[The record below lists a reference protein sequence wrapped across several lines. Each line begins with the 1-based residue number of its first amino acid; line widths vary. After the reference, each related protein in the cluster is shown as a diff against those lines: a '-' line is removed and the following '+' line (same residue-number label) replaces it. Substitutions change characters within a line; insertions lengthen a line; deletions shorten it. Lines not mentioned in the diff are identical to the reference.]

1 MSDKKRIKSI
11 QIQTNMYGNN
21 LNKALQAYKQNIKC
35 IKDFSSDVEGD
46 RFTLSAVNM
55 DNDGITVKYES
66 SRIYGDEPNLTLD
79 FVNPDGYYYL
89 QIRKIIVQY
98 YDNSDGWMPKYDN
111 TMKYGKNY
119 ADVIYYKDDD
129 ATDWTEATG
138 SERIKLNGATVKT
151 RIGNAMTT
159 FTRPASPKPNQPTV
173 IIDPVR
179 KIIGATIGVTLLHHP

>member
-1 MSDKKRIKSI
+1 
-11 QIQTNMYGNN
+11 MYGND
-21 LNKALQAYKQNIKC
+21 LSKALRSYKNNIKC
-35 IKDFSSDVEGD
+35 IKDFSSDVEDD
-46 RFTLSAVNM
+46 RFTLSAVNL

-138 SERIKLNGATVKT
+138 TRTDKT
-151 RIGNAMTT
+151 QRRHCQDTHRQRNDHIHTPGITQTQPADSHH
-159 FTRPASPKPNQPTV
+159 RPRQEDHRRN
-173 IIDPVR
+173 DR
-179 KIIGATIGVTLLHHP
+179 RDLLHHP